1 MANCGPKPW
10 ENILNKI
17 SPVDE
22 LFKAALY
29 TLLRPAEYC
38 VLEWNWIDFYSKTI
52 TIPAPYLKEKRE
64 FTLPISRHFLRIL
77 CQRHSVFVRYVI
89 ACANKGKNPSPVS
102 FKKFLKKP
110 RSRWGFPSDQKYKDV
125 PADSVMLNLFFQRN
139 HLNKIIELQDLWDL
153 GYLWMIQHGIRREIA
168 ARCLSKGS
176 GVVTTDSKLHSD
188 LFKECREA
196 MEEWGGYVYE
206 CINRNNPYFDPDEDP
221 DEAILDPEPE
231 EIIGEYEKYFSLV
244 FGNPMISSF
253 LYR

>member
-1 MANCGPKPW
+1 MQSLEKWALSRGYIPALRFTELQAEPEQQPDHPNAAADKPEVQPCRDVSPDKLPEICDRVYHALANYG
-10 ENILNKI
+10 NKI

-110 RSRWGFPSDQKYKDV
+110 RSRWVFPSDQNIKTC
-125 PADSVMLNLFFQRN
+125 PLTA
-139 HLNKIIELQDLWDL
+139 
-153 GYLWMIQHGIRREIA
+153 
-168 ARCLSKGS
+168 
-176 GVVTTDSKLHSD
+176 
-188 LFKECREA
+188 
-196 MEEWGGYVYE
+196 
-206 CINRNNPYFDPDEDP
+206 
-221 DEAILDPEPE
+221 
-231 EIIGEYEKYFSLV
+231 
-244 FGNPMISSF
+244 
-253 LYR
+253 